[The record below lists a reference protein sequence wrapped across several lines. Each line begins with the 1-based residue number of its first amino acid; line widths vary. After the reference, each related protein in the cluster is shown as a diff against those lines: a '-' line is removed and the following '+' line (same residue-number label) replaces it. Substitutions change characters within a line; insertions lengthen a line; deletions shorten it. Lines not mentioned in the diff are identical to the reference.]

1 MRRLVQW
8 AGRIGRAG
16 AILVLPVAAAAEPA
30 AEPFT
35 WPVPAWMAPPPVPA
49 DNPMTAQK
57 VELGRHLFYD
67 ARLSADGTVACVSC
81 HVQDRAFTD
90 GREVPVGINGSLGIR
105 NAPGLAN
112 TGYLPLLTWANPHM
126 TSLEFQALMP
136 LFGDNP
142 DEMGNNGQEA
152 ALFARLAA
160 DPYYQQAFPAAF
172 PDRPAPDLFTLTR
185 ALAAFQ
191 RSLISVNSA
200 YDRFKYWGEADAL
213 SPAAKRGEQLFF
225 DHRFECYH
233 CHSGI
238 HMTDNLQTNRSGFAE
253 TGFHNTGL
261 YNIDGSGAY
270 PLPNIGMMEL
280 TGDPADMG
288 KFRTPSLRNVAVT
301 GPYFHDGS
309 AETLKDVLDHYR
321 AGGRQITTGPN
332 AGNGAQS
339 PLRDGM
345 IVGITATEAEIA
357 DIIAFLES
365 LTDPEFLADPA
376 FADPWPA
383 DHPATAQ
390 RMLP

>member
-1 MRRLVQW
+1 MRRLALW
-8 AGRIGRAG
+8 AGRIGVAG
-16 AILVLPVAAAAEPA
+16 LALAAPLTLAAEPYS
-30 AEPFT
+30 
-35 WPVPAWMAPPPVPA
+35 WPIPAWMPAPPVPD
-49 DNPMTAQK
+49 DNPMSTAK

-90 GREVPVGINGSLGIR
+90 GREVPIGINGTLGIR

-112 TGYLPLLTWANPHM
+112 IGYLPLLTWANPHM
-126 TSLEFQALMP
+126 DSLEFQALMP

-160 DPYYQQAFPAAF
+160 DTYYQTAFAAAF
-172 PDRPAPDLFTLTR
+172 PDRPAPDLFTVTR

-200 YDRFKYWGEADAL
+200 YDRFKYWGEKDAL
-213 SPAAKRGEQLFF
+213 SEAAKRGEQLFF

-238 HMTDNLQTNRSGFAE
+238 HFTENLQTSRSAFAE

-261 YNIDGSGAY
+261 YNIDGAGAY
-270 PLPNIGMMEL
+270 PANNTGLMEL

-288 KFRTPSLRNVAVT
+288 KFRTPSLRNVALT
-301 GPYFHDGS
+301 APYFHDGS
-309 AETLKDVLDHYR
+309 AETLADVLDHYR
-321 AGGRQITTGPN
+321 AGGRRITNGPH
-332 AGNGAQS
+332 AGNGAES

-345 IVGITATEAEIA
+345 IVGNTATDAEAA

-365 LTDPEFLADPA
+365 LTDDGFLTNPA
-376 FADPWPA
+376 YGDPWPA
-383 DHPATAQ
+383 DHPAVTD
-390 RMLP
+390 RVLP

>member
-1 MRRLVQW
+1 MRRLALW
-8 AGRIGRAG
+8 AGRIGVAG
-16 AILVLPVAAAAEPA
+16 LALAAPLTLAAEPYS
-30 AEPFT
+30 
-35 WPVPAWMAPPPVPA
+35 WPIPAWMPAPPVPD
-49 DNPMTAQK
+49 DNPMSTAK

-90 GREVPVGINGSLGIR
+90 GREVPIGINGTPGIR

-112 TGYLPLLTWANPHM
+112 IGYLPLLTWANPHM
-126 TSLEFQALMP
+126 DSLEFQALMP

-160 DPYYQQAFPAAF
+160 DTYYQTAFAAAF
-172 PDRPAPDLFTLTR
+172 PDRPAPDLFTVTR

-200 YDRFKYWGEADAL
+200 YDRFKYWGEKDAL
-213 SPAAKRGEQLFF
+213 SEAAKRGEQLFF

-238 HMTDNLQTNRSGFAE
+238 HFTENLQTSRSAFAE

-261 YNIDGSGAY
+261 YNIDGAGAY
-270 PLPNIGMMEL
+270 PANNTGLMEL

-288 KFRTPSLRNVAVT
+288 KFRTPSLRNVALT
-301 GPYFHDGS
+301 APYFHDGT
-309 AETLKDVLDHYR
+309 AETLADVLDHYR
-321 AGGRQITTGPN
+321 AGGRRITNGPH
-332 AGNGAQS
+332 AGNGAES

-345 IVGITATEAEIA
+345 IVGNTATDAEAA

-365 LTDPEFLADPA
+365 LTDDGFLTNPA
-376 FADPWPA
+376 YGDPWPA
-383 DHPATAQ
+383 DHPAVTD
-390 RMLP
+390 RVLP

>member
-1 MRRLVQW
+1 MRRLALW
-8 AGRIGRAG
+8 AGRVGVAG
-16 AILVLPVAAAAEPA
+16 LALAAPLTLSAEPY
-30 AEPFT
+30 T
-35 WPVPAWMAPPPVPA
+35 WPIPAWMPAPPVPD
-49 DNPMTAQK
+49 DNPMSTAK
-57 VELGRHLFYD
+57 VELGRHLFHD

-81 HVQDRAFTD
+81 HVQERAFTD
-90 GREVPVGINGSLGIR
+90 GREVPVGINGTPGIR

-112 TGYLPLLTWANPHM
+112 VGYLPLLTWANPHM

-160 DPYYQQAFPAAF
+160 DPYYQAAFPAAF

-200 YDRFKYWGEADAL
+200 YDRFKYWGEKDAL
-213 SPAAKRGEQLFF
+213 SEAAKRGEQLFF

-238 HMTDNLQTNRSGFAE
+238 HFTENLQTSRSAFAE
-253 TGFHNTGL
+253 TGFHNTAL
-261 YNIDGSGAY
+261 YNIDGAGAY
-270 PLPNIGMMEL
+270 PANNTGLMEL

-288 KFRTPSLRNVAVT
+288 KFRTPSLRNVALT
-301 GPYFHDGS
+301 APYFHDGS
-309 AETLKDVLDHYR
+309 AATLADVLDHYR
-321 AGGRQITTGPN
+321 RGGRMIPDGPH
-332 AGNGAQS
+332 AGNGAHS

-345 IVGITATEAEIA
+345 IVGNTATEAEIA

-365 LTDPEFLADPA
+365 LTDEGFLTNPA
-376 FADPWPA
+376 YGDPWPA
-383 DHPATAQ
+383 DHPAVAN
-390 RMLP
+390 RVLP

>member
-1 MRRLVQW
+1 MRRLALW
-8 AGRIGRAG
+8 AGRIGVAG
-16 AILVLPVAAAAEPA
+16 LALAAPLTLAAEPYS
-30 AEPFT
+30 
-35 WPVPAWMAPPPVPA
+35 WPIPAWMPAPPVPD
-49 DNPMTAQK
+49 DNPMSTAK

-90 GREVPVGINGSLGIR
+90 GREVPIGINGTPGIR

-112 TGYLPLLTWANPHM
+112 VGYLPLLTWANPHM
-126 TSLEFQALMP
+126 DSLEFQALMP

-160 DPYYQQAFPAAF
+160 DTYYQTAFAAAF
-172 PDRPAPDLFTLTR
+172 PDRPAPDLFTVTH

-200 YDRFKYWGEADAL
+200 YDRFKYWGQKDAL
-213 SPAAKRGEQLFF
+213 SEAAKRGEQLFF

-238 HMTDNLQTNRSGFAE
+238 HFTENLQTSRSAFAE

-261 YNIDGSGAY
+261 YNIDGAGAY
-270 PLPNIGMMEL
+270 PANNTGLMEL

-288 KFRTPSLRNVAVT
+288 KFRTPSLRNVALT
-301 GPYFHDGS
+301 APYFHDGS
-309 AETLKDVLDHYR
+309 AETLADVLDHYR
-321 AGGRQITTGPN
+321 AGGRRITNGPH
-332 AGNGAQS
+332 AGNGAES

-345 IVGITATEAEIA
+345 IVGNTATDAEAA

-365 LTDPEFLADPA
+365 LTDDGFLTNPA
-376 FADPWPA
+376 YGDPWPA
-383 DHPATAQ
+383 DHPAVTD
-390 RMLP
+390 RVLP

>member
-1 MRRLVQW
+1 MRRLALW
-8 AGRIGRAG
+8 AGRIGVAG
-16 AILVLPVAAAAEPA
+16 LALATPLTLAAEPYS
-30 AEPFT
+30 
-35 WPVPAWMAPPPVPA
+35 WPIPAWMPAPPVPE
-49 DNPMTAQK
+49 DNPMSTAK

-81 HVQDRAFTD
+81 HVQERAFTD
-90 GREVPVGINGSLGIR
+90 GREVPVGINGTPGIR

-112 TGYLPLLTWANPHM
+112 VGYLPLLTWANPHM
-126 TSLEFQALMP
+126 ASLEFQALMP

-152 ALFARLAA
+152 ALFARLSA
-160 DPYYQQAFPAAF
+160 DPYYQTAFPAAF
-172 PDRPAPDLFTLTR
+172 PNNPTPDLFTVTR

-191 RSLISVNSA
+191 RNLISVNSA
-200 YDRFKYWGEADAL
+200 YDRFKYWGEKDAL
-213 SPAAKRGEQLFF
+213 SEAAKRGEQLFF

-238 HMTDNLQTNRSGFAE
+238 HFTENLQTSRSAFAE

-261 YNIDGSGAY
+261 YNIDGAGAY
-270 PLPNIGMMEL
+270 PANNTGLMEL

-288 KFRTPSLRNVAVT
+288 KFRTPSLRNVALT
-301 GPYFHDGS
+301 APYFHDGS
-309 AETLKDVLDHYR
+309 AATLAEVLDHYR
-321 AGGRQITTGPN
+321 AGGRKIADGPHV
-332 AGNGAQS
+332 GDGAQS

-345 IVGITATEAEIA
+345 IVGNSATDAEIA

-365 LTDPEFLADPA
+365 LTDQGFLTNPA
-376 FADPWPA
+376 YGDPWPP
-383 DHPATAQ
+383 DHAAVAQ

>member
-1 MRRLVQW
+1 MRRLARW
-8 AGRIGRAG
+8 AGRIGVAG
-16 AILVLPVAAAAEPA
+16 LALATPMTLAAEPYS
-30 AEPFT
+30 
-35 WPVPAWMAPPPVPA
+35 WPIPAWMPAPPVPG
-49 DNPMTAQK
+49 DNPMTAEK
-57 VELGRHLFYD
+57 VDLGRHLFFD

-81 HVQDRAFTD
+81 HVQERAFTD
-90 GREVPVGINGSLGIR
+90 GRETPIGINGTPGLR

-112 TGYLPLLTWANPHM
+112 VGYLPLLTWANPHM

-160 DPYYQQAFPAAF
+160 DPYYAAAFPAAF
-172 PDRPAPDLFTLTR
+172 PDHPKPDLYTLTR

-191 RSLISVNSA
+191 RGLISVNSA
-200 YDRFKYWGEADAL
+200 YDRFKYWGEKDAL
-213 SPAAKRGEQLFF
+213 SDAAKRGEQLFF

-238 HMTDNLQTNRSGFAE
+238 HFTENLQTSRSGFAE

-261 YNIDGSGAY
+261 YNIDGAGAY
-270 PLPNIGMMEL
+270 PANNTGLMEL

-288 KFRTPSLRNVAVT
+288 KFRTPSLRNVALT
-301 GPYFHDGS
+301 APYFHDGS
-309 AETLKDVLDHYR
+309 AATLADVLDHYR
-321 AGGRQITTGPN
+321 KGGRTVASGRH
-332 AGNGAQS
+332 AGIGADS

-345 IVGITATEAEIA
+345 IAGNTATDAEIA

-365 LTDPEFLADPA
+365 LTDEVFLTNPA
-376 FADPWPA
+376 YSDPWPA
-383 DHPATAQ
+383 DHPAVAS
-390 RMLP
+390 RVLP

>member
-1 MRRLVQW
+1 MRSRLTW
-8 AGRIGRAG
+8 ARRVGMAG
-16 AILVLPVAAAAEPA
+16 VFLAMPMLASADSVPPYA
-30 AEPFT
+30 
-35 WPVPAWMAPPPVPA
+35 WPIPAWMAPPPVPA

-81 HVQDRAFTD
+81 HIQERAFTD
-90 GREVPVGINGSLGIR
+90 GRALPVGINGTQGIR

-126 TSLEFQALMP
+126 KSLEFQSLMP

-142 DEMGNNGQEA
+142 DEMGNNGREA
-152 ALFARLAA
+152 QLFARLNA
-160 DPYYQQAFPAAF
+160 DPYYKDAFATAF
-172 PDRPAPDLFTLTR
+172 PDHPTADLASITR
-185 ALAAFQ
+185 ALAAFE
-191 RSLISVNSA
+191 RSLISVDSP
-200 YDRFKYWGEADAL
+200 YDRFKYWGESTAL
-213 SPAAKRGEQLFF
+213 SDAAKRGEQLFF

-238 HMTDNLQTNRSGFAE
+238 HLTDNLQTSRSGFAE

-261 YNIDGSGAY
+261 YNIDGNGGY
-270 PLPNIGMMEL
+270 PAPNIGLMEL

-309 AETLKDVLDHYR
+309 AETLRDALAHYR
-321 AGGRQITTGPN
+321 AGGRLILDGPH
-332 AGNGAQS
+332 AGNGAKS

-345 IVGITATEAEIA
+345 IVGVSATEAEI
-357 DIIAFLES
+357 DDLIAFLES
-365 LTDPEFLADPA
+365 LTDETFLTNPD
-376 FADPWPA
+376 FSDPWPEN
-383 DHPATAQ
+383 HPATIDRAI
-390 RMLP
+390 P

>member
-1 MRRLVQW
+1 MRRLALW
-8 AGRIGRAG
+8 AGRIGVAG
-16 AILVLPVAAAAEPA
+16 LALAAPLTLAAEPYS
-30 AEPFT
+30 
-35 WPVPAWMAPPPVPA
+35 WPIPAWMPAPPVPD
-49 DNPMTAQK
+49 DNPMSTAK

-90 GREVPVGINGSLGIR
+90 GREVPIGINGTPGIR

-112 TGYLPLLTWANPHM
+112 VGYLPLLTWANPHM
-126 TSLEFQALMP
+126 DSLEFQALMP

-160 DPYYQQAFPAAF
+160 DTYYQTAFAAAF
-172 PDRPAPDLFTLTR
+172 PDRPAPDLFTVTR

-200 YDRFKYWGEADAL
+200 YDRFKYWGEKDAL
-213 SPAAKRGEQLFF
+213 SEAAKRGEQLFF

-238 HMTDNLQTNRSGFAE
+238 HFTENLQTSRSAFAE

-261 YNIDGSGAY
+261 YNIDGAGAY
-270 PLPNIGMMEL
+270 PANNTGLMEL

-288 KFRTPSLRNVAVT
+288 KFRTPSLRNVALT
-301 GPYFHDGS
+301 APYFHDGS
-309 AETLKDVLDHYR
+309 AETLADVLDHYR
-321 AGGRQITTGPN
+321 AGGRRITNGPH
-332 AGNGAQS
+332 AGNGAES

-345 IVGITATEAEIA
+345 IVGNTATDAEAA

-365 LTDPEFLADPA
+365 LTDDGFLTNPA
-376 FADPWPA
+376 YGDPWPA
-383 DHPATAQ
+383 DHPAVTD
-390 RMLP
+390 RVLP

>member
-1 MRRLVQW
+1 MRRLALW
-8 AGRIGRAG
+8 AGRIGVAG
-16 AILVLPVAAAAEPA
+16 LALATPLTLAAEPYS
-30 AEPFT
+30 
-35 WPVPAWMAPPPVPA
+35 WPIPAWMPAPPVPE
-49 DNPMTAQK
+49 DNPMSTAK

-81 HVQDRAFTD
+81 HVQERAFTD
-90 GREVPVGINGSLGIR
+90 GREVPVGINGTPGIR

-112 TGYLPLLTWANPHM
+112 VGYLPLLTWANPHM

-160 DPYYQQAFPAAF
+160 DPYYQTAFPAAF
-172 PDRPAPDLFTLTR
+172 PDHATPDLFTVTR

-200 YDRFKYWGEADAL
+200 YDRFKYWGEKDAL
-213 SPAAKRGEQLFF
+213 SEAAKRGEQLFF
-225 DHRFECYH
+225 DNRFECYH

-238 HMTDNLQTNRSGFAE
+238 HFTENLQTSRSAFAE

-261 YNIDGSGAY
+261 YNIDGAGAY
-270 PLPNIGMMEL
+270 PANNTGLMEL

-288 KFRTPSLRNVAVT
+288 KFRTPSLRNVALT
-301 GPYFHDGS
+301 APYFHDGS
-309 AETLKDVLDHYR
+309 AATLAEVLDHYR
-321 AGGRQITTGPN
+321 AGGRKIADGPH
-332 AGNGAQS
+332 AGDGAKS

-345 IVGITATEAEIA
+345 IVGNSATDAEIA

-365 LTDPEFLADPA
+365 LTDQGFLTNPA
-376 FADPWPA
+376 YGDPWPP
-383 DHPATAQ
+383 DHAAVAQ